1 MGKNTLWFNEV
12 NLNDVQFIGGKCAS
26 LGEMTNHLTSL
37 GIRVPFGYAITTHAY
52 DRFLEHNNLNES
64 IKNDLQKIDYSD
76 HTNLSRI
83 SQKIRKDIQN
93 GNFPPDLEKD
103 ILDKYSELSIKY
115 EDASGLHKNEIDV
128 AVRSSATCEDSPQNS
143 FAGQHETFLNV
154 RGNCNLLEKIKSCFA
169 SLYNERAVDYRH
181 NINVSE
187 HNIKL
192 SVAIQKMVRSDLGSA
207 GVAFS
212 LDTESGNT
220 NVIVINSAFGLG
232 ELVVSGQ
239 VEPDEVII
247 FKPSLEKGMPAII
260 DKKLGNKIEKMVY
273 SDSQDKRVKLIPVK
287 PSKYHQMSISKEHS
301 LELGHWVQKLETYY
315 TRKYGRYTPVD
326 VEFAIDGINKQLFC
340 VQCRP
345 ETIHSNKNRNVLVQ
359 YEFKETPPTPIATGI
374 AVGNS
379 IAYGKVHIITSLDD
393 RLEETAFKEGEILV
407 SEITDPDYEPLMQK
421 SAGIVCEKGGR
432 TAHAA
437 IIARELNKPAVVGVR
452 NALHTLEDG
461 QLITIDCSQGDSGFI
476 YNGHIPFERK
486 EIVLDNLPKPPVS
499 IMLNVGNP
507 SQAFRASKIP
517 HCDGVS
523 LAREEFI
530 LASYIKIHP
539 MACLYPEKITDEKD
553 LSEYKKIT
561 AGFQSGEEY
570 FIDKMSMGIAKIA
583 AAFYPKPVILRT
595 MDFKQ
600 EELKSLFCGKYFET
614 AEERNGLIGFRGC
627 ARYYSPEYKEA
638 FGLECKAI
646 KKVRDELGL
655 TNLIVMLPFCR
666 NLEECDKVQSVMKE
680 YGLERGVNEL
690 QLYLMAEIPSNF
702 VLADKFIEKCD
713 GFSIGSND
721 ITMLALGCDRDSEL
735 VSHIY
740 NEEDDSV
747 KELIKMAIK
756 ACKKANKKIGICGQG
771 PSDKPEFAKWLMEEG
786 IDSLGLIPESV
797 IDTILTLNKKND
809 S

>member
-1 MGKNTLWFNEV
+1 MKNILWFNEINLSDV
-12 NLNDVQFIGGKCAS
+12 NIVGGKCAS
-26 LGEMTNHLTSL
+26 LGEMTSNLTSL
-37 GIRVPFGYAITTHAY
+37 GIRVPFGFAITTHAY
-52 DRFLEHNNLNES
+52 DTFISHNNLDNS
-64 IKNDLQKIDYSD
+64 IKNDLSQITYQT

-83 SQKIRKDIQN
+83 AQKIRKDIQN
-93 GNFPPDLEKD
+93 GSFPPKLETE
-103 ILDKYSELSIKY
+103 ILNAYKQLSNKYT
-115 EDASGLHKNEIDV
+115 DDSGLHNDETDV
-128 AVRSSATCEDSPQNS
+128 AVRSSATCEDSSENS

-154 RGNCNLLEKIKSCFA
+154 RGKCNLLEKIKSCFA

-181 NINVSE
+181 NIHVSE
-187 HNIKL
+187 SNIKL

-212 LDTESGNT
+212 LDTESGNN

-239 VEPDEVII
+239 VEPDEVIL
-247 FKPSLEKGMPAII
+247 FKPTLEQNKHAII
-260 DKKLGNKIEKMVY
+260 DKKIGNKIDKLVY
-273 SDSQDKRVKLIPVK
+273 SDNADKRVKLIPVK
-287 PSKYHQMSISKEHS
+287 QENYYKMSISNEHS
-301 LELGHWVQKLETYY
+301 HELGQWILKLEKYY
-315 TRKYGRYTPVD
+315 SKKYGKPTPVD
-326 VEFAIDGINKQLFC
+326 TEFAIDGINKQLFC

-345 ETIHSNKNRNVLVQ
+345 ETVHSNNNNNKLIQ
-359 YEFKETPPTPIATGI
+359 YEFTEKLPEPIASGI
-374 AVGNS
+374 AVGDS
-379 IAYGKVHIITSLDD
+379 IAYGKVHIITSMDN
-393 RLEETAFKEGEILV
+393 RIEGNEFKNGEILV

-437 IIARELNKPAVVGVR
+437 IIARELNKPAIVGVR
-452 NALHTLEDG
+452 GALHTLKDG
-461 QLITIDCSQGDSGFI
+461 QTITIDCSQGDTGFI
-476 YNGHIPFERK
+476 YDGHIPFNKK
-486 EIVLDNLPKPPVS
+486 EIILDNLPKPPVS

-507 SQAFRASKIP
+507 SQALRASRIP
-517 HCDGVS
+517 YCDGVS

-539 MACLYPEKITDEKD
+539 MACLYPEKITNPND
-553 LSEYKKIT
+553 LQEFQNIT
-561 AGFQSGEEY
+561 SGYNTPKEY
-570 FIDKMSMGIAKIA
+570 FIDKMSMGISKIA

-646 KKVRDELGL
+646 KRVRDELGL

-666 NLEECDKVQSVMKE
+666 KLEECDKVQEVMKE
-680 YGLERGVNEL
+680 YGLERGKNGL

-702 VLADKFIEKCD
+702 VLAEQFIQKCD

-735 VSHIY
+735 VAHLY
-740 NEEDDSV
+740 NEEDEAV
-747 KELIKMAIK
+747 KEMIKMAIN
-756 ACKKANKKIGICGQG
+756 ACKKYNKKIGICGQG
-771 PSDKPEFAKWLMEEG
+771 PSDKIKFAKWLIDAG

-797 IDTILTLNKKND
+797 IKTILELQNI
-809 S
+809 